1 MKKRT
6 FLLNLFMAISVF
18 AFVACNDD
26 DTDYVQPTMTIE
38 GADEFGARKLEFT
51 NKAEAQQIEIAANN
65 DWCIRIPESAESWLT
80 VTPSE
85 GKGSTE
91 PITINVNVEA
101 NDKTKDREATLAFVC
116 DKIEQKALLTVSQEK
131 KYVLTAESN
140 RSMINKWG
148 GGDYHIAHHQCRL
161 DLRDRRRGQDVAYGE
176 QG

>member
-65 DWCIRIPESAESWLT
+65 DWFIRIPESAESWLT

-91 PITINVNVEA
+91 PITINVNV
-101 NDKTKDREATLAFVC
+101 AFVC